1 MLRLKGNEALRVRL
15 EIIEKYPELA
25 IDL

>member
-1 MLRLKGNEALRVRL
+1 MLRLKGNEALRARL